1 MKFFSCNRLFVEG
14 LCLVFLSLPT
24 FADVTTDASL
34 GRSPQTFSAKDI
46 TIAPELGQQHG
57 ANLFHSFQKFDIA
70 SGQSVTFTG
79 GDDIA
84 RVISR
89 VTGGDVSQ
97 IEGLL
102 RSTLS
107 HADIYLINPAGITF
121 GVDAKLDVPGSVYLS
136 TASHIDLG
144 QAARFDAAHP
154 ENSVLSSAS
163 PSAFGFLTQKPAA
176 ITINGS
182 SLNAT
187 EGKTLSL
194 SAGNI
199 QLNNGRL
206 QANSGRIELLGVV
219 WADKVISAPLG
230 ILVDSKARL
239 GSVRLEDASSLSVGK
254 QGGGNIF
261 IRSGEFVMSNSAL
274 IANSTQGADGG
285 VISIQAES
293 LLLKE
298 RSKIDSRALGTSHG
312 GKIILIINGL
322 AELSNSDIFT
332 TSAASNDPQN
342 PKMGNAGNI
351 YLEADCLRLTNS
363 SVSTTSYDTGQGGD
377 ITLKVAKNLELL
389 SNPNEILSPA
399 TSIQASSEG
408 TNSNAGNAGRISI
421 SARNLLLQG
430 DKTKIDNSSAGA
442 GQGGNITLYVADKL
456 SLESGT
462 AISAASNSTGNA
474 GNITLN
480 ATQMNLT
487 QARVSTASEQGEGGN
502 IVLNARSSLQLDR
515 ANITT
520 AVNGGKGNGGNVI
533 VGAPYQ
539 LRLQDSQ
546 IVANAQDGNGGV
558 ILIVTGSPILRAGN
572 STIEA
577 SSKSGINGEV
587 KIDLPNVDTITLPV
601 AFLDA
606 SALIK
611 RQCAARANDELSSS
625 FVVIGRGGL
634 PNAPND
640 LQGYTPVTSETK
652 PEANETE
659 AEEE

>member
-1 MKFFSCNRLFVEG
+1 MGG
-14 LCLVFLSLPT
+14 LCFALVT
-24 FADVTTDASL
+24 FPCHADVTTDASL
-34 GRSPQTFSAKDI
+34 GRSPQTFSAKDT

-70 SGQSVTFTG
+70 NGQSVTFIG

-89 VTGGDVSQ
+89 VTGGEVSQ

-121 GVDAKLDVPGSVYLS
+121 GAEAKLDVLGSVYLS

-144 QAARFDAAHP
+144 QTGRFDAAHP
-154 ENSVLSSAS
+154 ENSVLSSAA
-163 PSAFGFLTQKPAA
+163 PSAFGFLNQKPAT
-176 ITINGS
+176 ITVNGS

-206 QANSGRIELLGVV
+206 QANSGRIELVGVMR
-219 WADKVISAPLG
+219 ADKVIFAPLG
-230 ILVDSKARL
+230 ILLDSKARL
-239 GSVRLEDASSLSVGK
+239 GAVRLQDASSLSVGK

-274 IANSTQGADGG
+274 IANSSQEADGG

-312 GKIILIINGL
+312 GHVSLIITGL

-332 TSAASNDPQN
+332 TSAVSNDPQN

-351 YLEADCLRLTNS
+351 YVAADCLRLTNS
-363 SVSTTSYDTGQGGD
+363 SISTTSYDTGQGGD

-389 SNPNEILSPA
+389 SNPNEILSPS

-408 TNSNAGNAGRISI
+408 TTVDAGNAGRISI
-421 SARNLLLQG
+421 SARNLSLQG

-442 GQGGNITLYVADKL
+442 GQGGNITLYMADKL

-462 AISAASNSTGNA
+462 AISAANNGTGNA

-480 ATQMNLT
+480 ATQMDLT

-502 IVLNARSSLQLDR
+502 IILNARSRLQLDR

-533 VGAPYQ
+533 VGAPYR

-558 ILIVTGSPILRAGN
+558 ILIVTGSPISRTGN

-587 KIDLPNVDTITLPV
+587 KIDLPNVDTISLPV
-601 AFLDA
+601 VFLDA

-634 PNAPND
+634 PNAPHD
-640 LQGYTPVTSETK
+640 LQGYTPVASENK
-652 PEANETE
+652 EEAHAES
-659 AEEE
+659 EEE

>member
-1 MKFFSCNRLFVEG
+1 MAEVI
-14 LCLVFLSLPT
+14 
-24 FADVTTDASL
+24 TDNTL
-34 GRSPQTFSAKDI
+34 GRSPQSFSAKDI
-46 TIAPELGQQHG
+46 TISPELGQQRG
-57 ANLFHSFQKFDIA
+57 ANLFHSFQKFEIA
-70 SGQSVTFTG
+70 DGQSVTFTG

-89 VTGGDVSQ
+89 VTGGEISK

-102 RSTLS
+102 RSTLT
-107 HADIYLINPAGITF
+107 HADIYLINPAGMTF
-121 GVDAKLDVPGSVYLS
+121 GANAKLDVPGSVYLS
-136 TASHIDLG
+136 TASHVDLG
-144 QAARFDAAHP
+144 QTGRFDAANP
-154 ENSVLSSAS
+154 ENSVLSSAA
-163 PSAFGFLTQKPAA
+163 PSAFGFLSQKPA
-176 ITINGS
+176 TLTVNGS
-182 SLNAT
+182 ALNAT

-206 QANSGRIELLGVV
+206 QANSGRIELVGVTR
-219 WADKVISAPLG
+219 ADKVIFAPLA

-239 GSVRLEDASSLSVGK
+239 GAVRLEDASSLSVGK

-274 IANSTQGADGG
+274 IANSSSQGADGG

-293 LLLKE
+293 LLLKD

-312 GKIILIINGL
+312 GQIRLIINGL
-322 AELSNSDIFT
+322 AELSSSDIFT
-332 TSAASNDPQN
+332 TSAVNNDPQN

-363 SVSTTSYDTGQGGD
+363 SISTTSYDTGQGGD
-377 ITLKVAKNLELL
+377 INLKVVRNLELI
-389 SNPNEILSPA
+389 SNSNEILPPA
-399 TSIQASSEG
+399 TSIQASSDG
-408 TNSNAGNAGRISI
+408 TNSDAGNAGRISI
-421 SARNLLLQG
+421 SARNLSLQG

-442 GQGGNITLYVADKL
+442 GQGGNITLYIADNL
-456 SLESGT
+456 SLDTGT
-462 AISAASNSTGNA
+462 AISAASSSTGNA

-487 QARVSTASEQGEGGN
+487 QARVSTASEQGVGGN
-502 IVLNARSSLQLDR
+502 IILNARSSLQLDR
-515 ANITT
+515 ANINT

-533 VGAPYQ
+533 IGTPYQ

-625 FVVIGRGGL
+625 FVVTGRGGL

-640 LQGYTPVTSETK
+640 LQGYTPVSAETEPEAHAPETSES
-652 PEANETE
+652 E
-659 AEEE
+659 AE